1 MPHVVTHPIILQQI
15 TDLIAEVK
23 NTAFST
29 YSGSL
34 TTPGCMEVVNW
45 INFIKPLKIS
55 SAQLAKFRKL
65 KDSSDADI
73 VDNFRPPQALNG
85 REVIFFGP

>member
-1 MPHVVTHPIILQQI
+1 MLEQI
-15 TDLIAEVK
+15 PALIADVK
-23 NTAFST
+23 DTTFST

-55 SAQLAKFRKL
+55 EAQMAQFRILNDNYKPPMDL
-65 KDSSDADI
+65 

-85 REVIFFGP
+85 RKVTFYKS

>member
-1 MPHVVTHPIILQQI
+1 MLEQI
-15 TDLIAEVK
+15 PALIADVK
-23 NTAFST
+23 DTTFST
-29 YSGSL
+29 YPGSL
-34 TTPGCMEVVNW
+34 TTPGCMQVVNW

-73 VDNFRPPQALNG
+73 VDNFRPPQDLND
-85 REVIFFGP
+85 RKVIFYGP